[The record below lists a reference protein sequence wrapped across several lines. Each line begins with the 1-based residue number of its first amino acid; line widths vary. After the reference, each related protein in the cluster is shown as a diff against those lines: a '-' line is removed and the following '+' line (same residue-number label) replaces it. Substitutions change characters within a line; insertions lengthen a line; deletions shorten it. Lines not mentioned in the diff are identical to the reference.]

1 MNTAEKFALD
11 EHLSN
16 YPQDATFDEVCE
28 MIYTED
34 ERVIVWA
41 NDPAPP
47 YQIVEN
53 IDCTKLHFKA
63 VVEKLLNTQGETA

>member
-47 YQIVEN
+47 YQSWR
-53 IDCTKLHFKA
+53 TS
-63 VVEKLLNTQGETA
+63 TAPNFTSKQWWRNC